1 MDLRLGNR
9 EVLNMMLPIVGSI
22 RNTVNLAVMDSKWQ
36 QKKKNGG
43 VLKEEMDPQARQ
55 IMQYKEDLAKMR
67 ESKQMAS
74 IDAKLNSGGLLTPEE
89 ITYLQNKCPEKY
101 REYVELKNERE
112 AYKRQMESCKTK
124 EEVEKLKLSK
134 MNSFLV
140 EAKSVK
146 NNPNI
151 PEGKKKELMEKIL
164 RRTMGI
170 QDEYMEFVRS
180 GRYKELPTEEELAE
194 EKREKA
200 GQNIENSEVENPN
213 QEENKNEISEK
224 SDGTENKDGLEQK
237 EMEIEGE
244 NIKISQ
250 ETKKSEINK
259 LPDSKQAADMVFQE
273 IEMELKEHLKGYM
286 P

>member
-1 MDLRLGNR
+1 
-9 EVLNMMLPIVGSI
+9 MMLPIVGSI

-74 IDAKLNSGGLLTPEE
+74 IDVKLNSGGLLTPEE

-134 MNSFLV
+134 MNSFLA

-194 EKREKA
+194 EKREKT

>member
-134 MNSFLV
+134 MNSFLA

-194 EKREKA
+194 EKREKT

>member
-74 IDAKLNSGGLLTPEE
+74 IDVKLNSGGLLTPEE

-134 MNSFLV
+134 MNSFLA

-194 EKREKA
+194 EKREKT

>member
-43 VLKEEMDPQARQ
+43 VLKEEMDPQTRQ

-134 MNSFLV
+134 MNSFLA

-194 EKREKA
+194 EKREKT

>member
-89 ITYLQNKCPEKY
+89 ITYFQNKCPEKY

-134 MNSFLV
+134 MNSFLA